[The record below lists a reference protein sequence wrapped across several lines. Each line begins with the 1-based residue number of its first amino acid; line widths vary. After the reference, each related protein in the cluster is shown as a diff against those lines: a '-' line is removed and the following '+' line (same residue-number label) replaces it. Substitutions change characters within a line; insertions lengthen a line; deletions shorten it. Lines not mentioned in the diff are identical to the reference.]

1 VATSVAKELQIKL
14 SGKDVNQ
21 MDIGGTTNAQAYD
34 AYLRGLQRLPSA
46 DTENE
51 FRDVLQAAHSA
62 VALDPNYTAALV
74 LQVNALWGL
83 YTRTGDSGERDRIR
97 ELARNA
103 AERAVTLAPKFAEAH
118 IALARIVRLG
128 MYLDVGGALP
138 EMEGAIALAPGNAAV
153 QSYYGS
159 FQGLLGQQEVAL
171 AAIRRAIALDP
182 QNYRLRVR
190 FMSSLYF
197 ARRFGQAL
205 AAADEATALK
215 PNSHEVGL
223 YTYGS
228 FLALGQPEK
237 ARLLCES
244 PLAPMLLDE
253 DNRYECFA
261 FVYHRLGHPGEA
273 RKALQNL
280 MSKYGDTRAFSY
292 AEIYSQWGDS
302 AAALR
307 WLSTAVRARN
317 PATALLKVDWMLDP
331 VRNEPEFKALL
342 VHMNFPP

>member
-1 VATSVAKELQIKL
+1 
-14 SGKDVNQ
+14 
-21 MDIGGTTNAQAYD
+21 
-34 AYLRGLQRLPSA
+34 
-46 DTENE
+46 
-51 FRDVLQAAHSA
+51 
-62 VALDPNYTAALV
+62 
-74 LQVNALWGL
+74 
-83 YTRTGDSGERDRIR
+83 
-97 ELARNA
+97 
-103 AERAVTLAPKFAEAH
+103 
-118 IALARIVRLG
+118 
-128 MYLDVGGALP
+128 
-138 EMEGAIALAPGNAAV
+138 
-153 QSYYGS
+153 
-159 FQGLLGQQEVAL
+159 
-171 AAIRRAIALDP
+171 
-182 QNYRLRVR
+182 
-190 FMSSLYF
+190 MSSLYF

-342 VHMNFPP
+342 AHMNFPP

>member
-1 VATSVAKELQIKL
+1 
-14 SGKDVNQ
+14 
-21 MDIGGTTNAQAYD
+21 
-34 AYLRGLQRLPSA
+34 
-46 DTENE
+46 
-51 FRDVLQAAHSA
+51 
-62 VALDPNYTAALV
+62 
-74 LQVNALWGL
+74 
-83 YTRTGDSGERDRIR
+83 
-97 ELARNA
+97 
-103 AERAVTLAPKFAEAH
+103 
-118 IALARIVRLG
+118 

-280 MSKYGDTRAFSY
+280 MSKYGETRAFSY